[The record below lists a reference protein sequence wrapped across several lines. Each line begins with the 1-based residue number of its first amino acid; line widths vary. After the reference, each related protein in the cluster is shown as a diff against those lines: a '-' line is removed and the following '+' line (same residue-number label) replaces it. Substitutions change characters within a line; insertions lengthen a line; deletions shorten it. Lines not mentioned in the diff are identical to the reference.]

1 MRVAWKRVAW
11 ILAAALP
18 VAAMAGVIWVGTRD
32 LSRFQSRMTE
42 QVRKVTGRELA
53 ARVPRTIK
61 LGTQPAMVAEGVTL
75 TNASWGSRPE
85 LARVRKLTLFLDQ
98 ASLFLG
104 EVKIGR
110 VLLEGADILV
120 ERNDV
125 GETNLDML
133 PPPDG
138 SGPHPG
144 ENRSLR
150 LRTSAAFPWIHTI
163 EVRDSVA
170 TNAEGQGRPPVVVE
184 IPAAT
189 FKSQAPNQP
198 LQLEGKF
205 AAPQATP
212 LDLTGT
218 AGSFDGWMRG
228 LPGNIDVQG
237 GFGGGKIAIKGSVN
251 AKGKTPAIT
260 SEGPGVS
267 VFGPYVRL
275 TGPARGP

>member
-1 MRVAWKRVAW
+1 
-11 ILAAALP
+11 
-18 VAAMAGVIWVGTRD
+18 
-32 LSRFQSRMTE
+32 MTE

-53 ARVPRTIK
+53 ARVPLTIK
-61 LGTQPAMVAEGVTL
+61 LGTEPAMVAEGVTL

-85 LARVRKLTLFLDQ
+85 LARVRKLTLFLDP

-120 ERNDV
+120 ERNEV
-125 GETNLDML
+125 GDTNLDML

-150 LRTSAAFPWIHTI
+150 LRTYARLPLDQHDRGPRLGAHHRRRAAA
-163 EVRDSVA
+163 VRRWCWRS
-170 TNAEGQGRPPVVVE
+170 PP
-184 IPAAT
+184 AT

-212 LDLTGT
+212 LELTGT

-237 GFGGGKIAIKGSVN
+237 GFGGGKIAIKGSVG
-251 AKGKTPAIT
+251 AKGTNLGRSRRRVRTSRRSAPTYACRCRPADPMRSTP
-260 SEGPGVS
+260 
-267 VFGPYVRL
+267 R
-275 TGPARGP
+275 PAPCAAPSRSSSRR